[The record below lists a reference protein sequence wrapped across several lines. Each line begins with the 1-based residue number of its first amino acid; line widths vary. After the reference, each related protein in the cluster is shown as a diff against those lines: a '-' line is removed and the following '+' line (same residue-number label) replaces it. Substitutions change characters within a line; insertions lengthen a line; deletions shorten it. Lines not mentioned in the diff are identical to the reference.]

1 MFSYIFEKHKQENME
16 KQTYVRETYHIR
28 KDGWGGGAQ
37 VTKIKKI
44 DPGYLISVPPPPC
57 LHQYAH
63 LDSTDVGHNA
73 TLNLAGTNLMIASG
87 FHAEEPMVSV
97 LLCRILHLRCHRLPS
112 LFLAIELYLSPRV
125 AILFGLAFD
134 I

>member
-1 MFSYIFEKHKQENME
+1 MLGGVHEAKCYRSIRGIPWAH
-16 KQTYVRETYHIR
+16 TIR
-28 KDGWGGGAQ
+28 KRG
-37 VTKIKKI
+37 
-44 DPGYLISVPPPPC
+44 

>member
-1 MFSYIFEKHKQENME
+1 MLGRVHEAKCDRSIRGIPWAHTIRNK
-16 KQTYVRETYHIR
+16 IR
-28 KDGWGGGAQ
+28 KRG
-37 VTKIKKI
+37 
-44 DPGYLISVPPPPC
+44 
-57 LHQYAH
+57 LHLYAH

-73 TLNLAGTNLMIASG
+73 TLNLAGTNLMISSG
-87 FHAEEPMVSV
+87 FHAEGPMVSV